1 MDELYE
7 RGRRRYP
14 QLAVPREAYVSA
26 DATSP
31 EDLYLA
37 IACTAKVPGAAEA
50 FRSEYA
56 GALAMFAATI
66 LKDRASVDELVN
78 QLMIDLLVDGKLAS
92 YTGKGP
98 LRAWLRM
105 TTTRRALNTKR
116 DTSRRGE
123 LDGAMMR
130 EAVNAA
136 ADPETQYLRQ
146 LYGPAF
152 EQAFK
157 DAIASLAPEELALI
171 RLSFGEGL
179 ALGALAAIYGWSKP
193 TASRRLSAIR
203 EKLMEQTTQLL
214 RERLSLS
221 GSELAS
227 VIRLVRSD
235 LDLSLSGILK

>member
-7 RGRRRYP
+7 RGRARYP
-14 QLAVPREAYVSA
+14 QLAVPREAFVSA

-50 FRSEYA
+50 FRAEYA
-56 GALAMFAATI
+56 AQLAMFAATI
-66 LKDRASVDELVN
+66 LKDRAAVDELVN

-105 TTTRRALNTKR
+105 TATRRALNAKR
-116 DTSRRGE
+116 DSNRRGE
-123 LDGAMMR
+123 LDGRMMR

-136 ADPETQYLRQ
+136 SDPETMYLRQ

-157 DAIASLAPEELALI
+157 DAIRDLPADELALI

-179 ALGALAAIYGWSKP
+179 ALGALAAMYGWSKP
-193 TASRRLSAIR
+193 TASRRLAAIR
-203 EKLMEQTTQLL
+203 EKLMTRTTELL

-221 GSELAS
+221 GSELES
-227 VIRLVRSD
+227 VIRLVKSD
-235 LDLSLSGILK
+235 LDLNLSGILE